1 MKRAQLITGLLTT
14 GLLTMGLLTTGFL
27 TTGLI
32 TAGVAAQAAVA
43 SAPDWK
49 IVATVHYGAGG
60 NASGY
65 SAVVALSKDAAWVFG
80 GTNPGGV
87 GSPAAEYWN
96 GTRWRS
102 SPLPPGLSDFLVA
115 ADASSASNVWAVGD
129 GYVLRWNGT
138 KWSVAKKWPQPGR
151 LTSVA
156 AISHDDVWVFGSS
169 PFGGEVSLGT
179 WHFNGRAWLRATGLA
194 NSIYRASAVAR
205 HDIWAITASAG
216 GGEVAHYNG
225 HTWKRVRSAAAA
237 LANTQLDDVLAAS
250 RTSVWVS
257 GISPANGQHGRLVL
271 GHWDGSRWK
280 RFVAPW
286 GVQQPERFASD
297 GAGGIWIPVVTGGRD
312 TATWILHLSRAGHW
326 TRTPIAAGP
335 AAGVG
340 IGDLALIPGSTS
352 LWGSGGLLTTAGG
365 DATIWAHLVVAGHS
379 VRKTAEP
386 PGVAAVRAH
395 AIQFHSAIWQPDA
408 RRDPVRPDQAW
419 ERMSVPE

>member
-1 MKRAQLITGLLTT
+1 MKRAQLITGLLATGLLATGLLAT
-14 GLLTMGLLTTGFL
+14 GLLT
-27 TTGLI
+27 
-32 TAGVAAQAAVA
+32 AGVPAQAAVA

-65 SAVVALSKDAAWVFG
+65 SAVVALSKNAAWVFG
-80 GTNPGGV
+80 GTNPGGA

-129 GYVLRWNGT
+129 GYALRWNGT
-138 KWSVAKKWPQPGR
+138 KWSVAKTWPQPGR

-156 AISHDDVWVFGSS
+156 AISHDDVWAFGSS
-169 PFGGEVSLGT
+169 PFSGEVSLGT
-179 WHFNGRAWLRATGLA
+179 WHFNGRTWLRATGLA

-205 HDIWAITASAG
+205 HDIWAITASTRG
-216 GGEVAHYNG
+216 GTVAHYNG
-225 HTWKRVRSAAAA
+225 HTWERVRSAAAA
-237 LANTQLDDVLAAS
+237 LANTQLDDVLAVS

-257 GISPANGQHGRLVL
+257 GISPASGQNGRVVL

-280 RFVAPW
+280 RFVSPW
-286 GVQQPERFASD
+286 AVQQPERFASD
-297 GAGGIWIPVVTGGRD
+297 GAGGIWIPVVTGGRE

-326 TRTPIAAGP
+326 TRTPIAAGS
-335 AAGVG
+335 AGGVG
-340 IGDLALIPGSTS
+340 IGDLALIPGTTS

-365 DATIWAHLVVAGHS
+365 DATIWAHLVVAGRS
-379 VRKTAEP
+379 VPKTAEP
-386 PGVAAVRAH
+386 PRVAAVQAH
-395 AIQFHSAIWQPDA
+395 AIQYHSAMRQPGA
-408 RRDPVRPDQAW
+408 RRDPVQDDRFR
-419 ERMSVPE
+419 ERTSVPE